1 MATKPR
7 KPSKYQ
13 SAYTQ
18 QLKEL
23 QKIVKK
29 AQRKGIELS
38 PSYTPPT
45 PKRITQAS
53 IRKVERLSMKAS
65 VIVEST
71 IRKQR
76 TKATDLSKRNRTIAQ
91 VDIPV
96 GTNLLARKLAAQKA
110 AQTRKAREARM
121 SFADREKLRQV
132 RAERFKKA
140 MTKVDRKAVAQK
152 AAQTRK
158 AREALLSRQEREEL
172 HRKRSETA
180 RKSARRRSAIP
191 VTPIS
196 TGVASQTGKSVST
209 ERYQIP
215 EQENWLQEA
224 DVIYKNV
231 LKSIENITQQYRN
244 AEQSEFHY
252 LNAQGLKRLLDDYI
266 KEKGYEVVMELIH
279 EQSHL
284 FIKAT
289 EAILYASDQSIIDW
303 GLTDLV
309 SILSGKPLSLEY
321 AKEIAELKE
330 QMNSLEEIDSE
341 EAWEDIKK
349 FGW

>member
-76 TKATDLSKRNRTIAQ
+76 TKTSDLSKRNRPLAQ

-96 GTNLLARKLAAQKA
+96 GTNLLERKLAAQ
-110 AQTRKAREARM
+110 TRKEREARM
-121 SFADREKLRQV
+121 SFADREKLRQI

-140 MTKVDRKAVAQK
+140 MAKVDRKAVAQK

-172 HRKRSETA
+172 HRKRSEQA

-196 TGVASQTGKSVST
+196 TGTAPQSGKRVST
-209 ERYQIP
+209 ESYQIP

-231 LKSIENITQQYRN
+231 LKSIENITQQYQN

-330 QMNSLEEIDSE
+330 QMNSLEEVDSE